1 MSFFQS
7 YRATEGLDRFPP
19 NLQFFVWREAHK
31 SLKNSDPIYR
41 AQCRKFAVKIIV
53 ATVIFTFIVIVPD
66 YLPFYGII
74 PRFSAT
80 NAEPNLFLWEMV
92 LPGIIALIATAI
104 FVPYLLVV
112 SFREQKWRNT
122 IIANEIKKQ
131 PVVA

>member
-80 NAEPNLFLWEMV
+80 NAEPNLFLLEMV
-92 LPGIIALIATAI
+92 FPCIVTMIAAAVYL
-104 FVPYLLVV
+104 PYLLIV
-112 SFREQKWRNT
+112 SFREQAWRNAK
-122 IIANEIKKQ
+122 IAGEIKKQ
-131 PVVA
+131 PTDS